1 MVTSAAS
8 LVAVLAARVREA
20 SNTVMAEWESRSS
33 GVNTSACRLVMHDVA
48 RFTCLGGGDGDGE
61 LVLGSRLSGPNT
73 RIVTTTGMLNPSQH

>member
-33 GVNTSACRLVMHDVA
+33 GVNTSACRLIMHGVA
-48 RFTCLGGGDGDGE
+48 RLTCLGGGDGDGE
-61 LVLGSRLSGPNT
+61 LVLGSRLSGPIT